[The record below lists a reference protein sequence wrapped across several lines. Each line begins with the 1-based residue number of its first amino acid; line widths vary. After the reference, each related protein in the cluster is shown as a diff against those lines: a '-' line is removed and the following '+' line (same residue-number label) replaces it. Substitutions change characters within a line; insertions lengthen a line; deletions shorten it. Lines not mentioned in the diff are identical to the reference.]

1 MAFKIN
7 ALDKLIE
14 ELGRLPGLGEKTAQR
29 LAFHILK
36 SKNETAKR
44 IADSLLEVAA
54 QVHPCPQCYS
64 YTDQALCSICADS
77 NRQADLLCVVEDP
90 ADILRIEAAMQFKG
104 RYHVLQGVLSPLD
117 GIGPDQIRI
126 QELVNRLDTEPISE
140 IILALDADLEGDATA
155 LYLTKLVKPRGIR
168 VTRIAHGVP
177 IGGNLEYVDYRTL
190 SRALENRIE
199 L

>member
-1 MAFKIN
+1 MAFKI
-7 ALDKLIE
+7 ASLDKLID
-14 ELGRLPGLGEKTAQR
+14 ELSRLPGLGEKTAQR

-36 SKNETAKR
+36 SKSEAAKR
-44 IADSLLEVAA
+44 ISDALLEVAA
-54 QVHPCPQCYS
+54 QVHPCPQCFS
-64 YTDQALCSICADS
+64 FTDQDVCSICNDP
-77 NRQADLLCVVEDP
+77 NRQAELLCIVEDP
-90 ADILRIEAAMQFKG
+90 SDILRIEAAMQFKG

-126 QELVNRLDTEPISE
+126 QELLNRLDTEPISE

-155 LYLTKLVKPRGIR
+155 LYLTKLVKPRGIK